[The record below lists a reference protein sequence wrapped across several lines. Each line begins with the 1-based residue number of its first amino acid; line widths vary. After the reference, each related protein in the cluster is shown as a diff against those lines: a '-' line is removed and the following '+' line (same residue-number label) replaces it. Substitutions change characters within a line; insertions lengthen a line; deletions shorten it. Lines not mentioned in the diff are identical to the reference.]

1 MKLGFCSNAFT
12 RFPLEQAI
20 DRVAAAGYA
29 GIELLC
35 DRPHF
40 WPPEEPERRAAQLAA
55 HLRSA
60 GISASNVNANTAVGA
75 YGIAIPENVFGPSL
89 ASADPATRQFR
100 IGHVRAAIDLAA
112 ATGAPCVCITSG
124 APESDHPPEAGLEQ
138 LRRSLDELLPYAE
151 QQGVKLGIETEPG
164 LLLERS
170 DELAS
175 FLDQV
180 GHPLLGFNFD
190 VGHAVVMGED
200 PAAVVAAHG
209 SRMWHLHL
217 EDIAGGKHFHRVPG
231 EGDVDFAAIAR
242 ALRQVRFANFASV
255 EVYAHKSDPDGAAR
269 RAFDKL
275 APLFDRPR

>member
-12 RFPLEQAI
+12 RFPLEEAI
-20 DRVAAAGYA
+20 DRVAAIGYA

-40 WPPEEPERRAAQLAA
+40 WPPDERPQRAQQLAA
-55 HLRSA
+55 RLRAA
-60 GISASNVNANTAVGA
+60 GIAASNINANTAVGA

-89 ASADPATRQFR
+89 ASGDEATRR
-100 IGHVRAAIDLAA
+100 YRVAHVCAAIDLAA
-112 ATGAPCVCITSG
+112 ATGAPCVSITSG
-124 APESDHPPEAGLEQ
+124 AVESDHPPEAGRAQ
-138 LRRSLDELLPYAE
+138 LLRSLDGVLRHAE
-151 QQGVKLGIETEPG
+151 VCGVRVGIETEPG

-170 DELAS
+170 DELAR
-175 FLDQV
+175 LIAEV

-200 PAAVVAAHG
+200 PARVVAEHNT
-209 SRMWHLHL
+209 RIWHLHL

-231 EGDVDFAAIAR
+231 EGEVDFQAIAQ
-242 ALRQVRFANFASV
+242 ALRQAAFSSFASV

-269 RAFDKL
+269 RAFAVL